1 MNKSVYAAPDQLSE
15 TKRHIL
21 TVLVDNEPGVLA
33 RVIGLISGRGYNI
46 DSLTVA
52 EVDAEKHISRITI
65 VAPGTEETV
74 NKMISQLQRI
84 VPVKRAANVTF
95 EKQGIER
102 EMALVKIVSTGE
114 KRVESMR
121 LSDVFRARVIDTT
134 HDSFVFELNGS
145 PRKIDAFIDLMKPL
159 GLSEV
164 SRTGVVAIARG
175 TEKM

>member
-1 MNKSVYAAPDQLSE
+1 MIIQDELKHTVS
-15 TKRHIL
+15 
-21 TVLVDNEPGVLA
+21 VLVDNEPGVLA

-65 VAPGTEETV
+65 VAPGSEETV
-74 NKMISQLQRI
+74 NKMISQLERL
-84 VPVKRAANVTF
+84 VPVKRAVNVTY

-102 EMALVKIVSTGE
+102 EMALVKIGSTGE
-114 KRVESMR
+114 KRVEAMR
-121 LSDVFRARVIDTT
+121 LSEVFRAKVIDTT

>member
-1 MNKSVYAAPDQLSE
+1 MSE
-15 TKRHIL
+15 IVSKHTVS
-21 TVLVDNEPGVLA
+21 VLVDNEPGVLA

-46 DSLTVA
+46 DSLTVS

-65 VAPGTEETV
+65 VAPGTEQTV

-134 HDSFVFELNGS
+134 HD
-145 PRKIDAFIDLMKPL
+145 
-159 GLSEV
+159 LSL
-164 SRTGVVAIARG
+164 IHI
-175 TEKM
+175 

>member
-1 MNKSVYAAPDQLSE
+1 MIATEESKHTVS
-15 TKRHIL
+15 
-21 TVLVDNEPGVLA
+21 VLVDNEPGVLA

-52 EVDAEKHISRITI
+52 EVDAEKHISRITF
-65 VAPGTEETV
+65 VAPGSEETI
-74 NKMISQLQRI
+74 NKMISQLERL
-84 VPVKRAANVTF
+84 VPVKRAVNVTH
-95 EKQGIER
+95 EKKGIER
-102 EMALVKIVSTGE
+102 ETALVKIVSTGE

-121 LSDVFRARVIDTT
+121 LSEVFRAKVIDTT

>member
-1 MNKSVYAAPDQLSE
+1 MSE
-15 TKRHIL
+15 IVSKHTVS
-21 TVLVDNEPGVLA
+21 VLVDNEPGVLA

-65 VAPGTEETV
+65 VAPGTEQTV

-102 EMALVKIVSTGE
+102 EMALVKTVSTGE
-114 KRVESMR
+114 KRLESMR

>member
-1 MNKSVYAAPDQLSE
+1 MYNDISKYTVS
-15 TKRHIL
+15 
-21 TVLVDNEPGVLA
+21 VLVDNEPGVLA

-65 VAPGTEETV
+65 VVPGSEESI
-74 NKMISQLQRI
+74 NKLIAQLEKL
-84 VPVKRAANVTF
+84 VPVIRAANVTF
-95 EKQGIER
+95 EKKGIER
-102 EMALVKIVSTGE
+102 EMALVKILATGE

-121 LSDVFRARVIDTT
+121 LSEVFRARIIDTT

-159 GLSEV
+159 GLSEI